1 MKLQTVETLV
11 MRDKRVSHSN
21 SDMRQTLIVMVKMLM
36 LSKTTLMIKTV
47 VEPLEVLLLQM

>member
-1 MKLQTVETLV
+1 MKLQTVEILV